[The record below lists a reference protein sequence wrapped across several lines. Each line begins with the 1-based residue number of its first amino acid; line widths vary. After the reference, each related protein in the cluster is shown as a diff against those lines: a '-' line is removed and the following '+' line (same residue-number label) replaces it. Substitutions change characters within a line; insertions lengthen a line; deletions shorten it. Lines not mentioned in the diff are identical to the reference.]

1 MPLGDYS
8 SGSNH
13 VLPTGGS
20 ARFSSGLNT
29 VTFLRLQQQIRYTET
44 GLKELSDNITAL
56 ADSEGLPA
64 HGAAV
69 RLRFS

>member
-1 MPLGDYS
+1 M
-8 SGSNH
+8 
-13 VLPTGGS
+13 LPTGGS

-29 VTFLRLQQQIRYTET
+29 VTFLRLQQQIRYSET
-44 GLKELSDNITAL
+44 GLKQIADNISAL

-69 RLRFS
+69 RLRFT